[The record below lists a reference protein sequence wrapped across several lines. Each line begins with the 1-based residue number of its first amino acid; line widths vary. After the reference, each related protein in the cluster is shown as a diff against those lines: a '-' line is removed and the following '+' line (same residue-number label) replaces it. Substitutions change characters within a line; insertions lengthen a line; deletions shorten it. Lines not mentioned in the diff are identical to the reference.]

1 MNKIKT
7 KKIMVDMSAT
17 LIHHGHIRLL
27 KKASK
32 YGKVVVALVTD
43 KEVKKFKGYVPEM
56 NYSQRKEIIQ
66 SIRFVNKV
74 VPSKFILNDKFLNK
88 YKINL
93 LVHAGRNPNQLDKK
107 RLLIFRRTNNISSTM
122 LRKRAMKIFQKTKKY
137 E

>member
-1 MNKIKT
+1 MNEAKT

-32 YGKVVVALVTD
+32 YGKVIVALVTD
-43 KEVKKFKGYVPEM
+43 QEIKKNKGYMPEM

-66 SIRFVNKV
+66 SIRYVNKV

-88 YKINL
+88 FKINF
-93 LVHAGRNPNQLDKK
+93 LVHGNDNKNKINKK
-107 RLLIFRRTNNISSTM
+107 RLLIFKRTNNISSTI
-122 LRKRAMKIFQKTKKY
+122 LRKRAVKCLK
-137 E
+137 